1 MSTDRVDQR
10 LVIRQ
15 VPFHRST
22 LGVEEIAAVSQ
33 ALEAG
38 HLIGNGPLCHRA
50 ETALRQQFG
59 IPYVLLT
66 TSGTSAMELALLTLG
81 IGPGMEVLLPSW
93 TFVSCATAI
102 IRCGARPVFVDVDPD
117 TLMLN
122 PDQLDRA
129 ITKRSRAILCVHY
142 GGFPCDMHRIMAV
155 AHAHR
160 LLVIEDAA
168 QALGSFWRGRPLGT
182 IGDVGCLS
190 FHGTKNITC
199 GEGGAFLTNNSTMA
213 ERALLMREKGTNREA
228 FLRGEVNR
236 YTWVERGGSFVL
248 SDLLAAILL
257 VQLGRLAATQR
268 ARQTIGLRYLDGL
281 QSLAANGRAQLPKVD
296 DPSSVNWHTMYLLVS
311 SGSQRDRVLR
321 ALRQAGIEACFHFI
335 PLHSSPYGRRHYGY
349 RPEDL
354 PVTEDV
360 ARRLIRLPM
369 YPGLAQDDQ
378 DYVIAT
384 LHTLLS

>member
-1 MSTDRVDQR
+1 MDLS
-10 LVIRQ
+10 
-15 VPFHRST
+15 F
-22 LGVEEIAAVSQ
+22 
-33 ALEAG
+33 
-38 HLIGNGPLCHRA
+38 
-50 ETALRQQFG
+50 
-59 IPYVLLT
+59 LLT
-66 TSGTSAMELALLTLG
+66 
-81 IGPGMEVLLPSW
+81 
-93 TFVSCATAI
+93 
-102 IRCGARPVFVDVDPD
+102 
-117 TLMLN
+117 
-122 PDQLDRA
+122 
-129 ITKRSRAILCVHY
+129 
-142 GGFPCDMHRIMAV
+142 GFLI
-155 AHAHR
+155 AHLFFA
-160 LLVIEDAA
+160 EY
-168 QALGSFWRGRPLGT
+168 
-182 IGDVGCLS
+182 
-190 FHGTKNITC
+190 
-199 GEGGAFLTNNSTMA
+199 
-213 ERALLMREKGTNREA
+213 ERAGRLAIRNFYVRRTLRIFPAYYVTLCLL
-228 FLRGEVNR
+228 LGEVNR